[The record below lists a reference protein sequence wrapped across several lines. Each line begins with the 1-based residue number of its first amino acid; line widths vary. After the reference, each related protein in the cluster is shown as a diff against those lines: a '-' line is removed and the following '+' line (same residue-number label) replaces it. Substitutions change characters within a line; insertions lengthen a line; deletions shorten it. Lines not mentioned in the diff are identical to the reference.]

1 MKEHK
6 KLYKSGKNWVVATL
20 AVASLGVVA
29 MQQGV
34 SADSTPAVTTNTNE
48 QNSVQTAQQEQTKA
62 QADYDHQQQ
71 VVNEDQQAVRTAQ
84 DNVTSADTNL
94 AKVQQSA
101 KEATDS
107 NINKTQ
113 AEINNQENEVK
124 TAQTQLK
131 EAQDK
136 LNNKQSQ
143 STDHH
148 DDAAVTTN
156 DGDVN
161 NAQALQDS
169 IEQNNLKLPDGYV
182 DAFNNFNDN
191 RADNLAKVSKAS
203 IYKLNPYHHSSSDAK
218 VQIKDINNLDD
229 DVTENLDLWYAG
241 IMNDLL
247 HNYDLRNSKGTLLRD
262 DLNFNVTNYGIK
274 TAKYINNLINKYT
287 IDPRVDQLVNPS
299 AGGVE
304 LYLITYDEYNN
315 VELDSTQKDLAEALK
330 QSQTDKD
337 MVKYDQDKIA
347 LLKEQLQKSDKLYI
361 PSNLKS
367 RANVGKDGMM
377 ISPEEGDLKGDWE
390 VRPTFLKA
398 VDECIPNWG
407 ETKTTYGQEIT
418 NLDQLKEALWN
429 NFILYNLINNTDE
442 ANMNDASFDFL
453 DKNYETKEAGIKR
466 LQSYERSGVDA
477 LFGDLASQDV
487 DMMRPQLQDT
497 KNFTFSFTVDK
508 AGQITPHW
516 YHIAK
521 DHQGDADAQP
531 LTITKANN
539 VVTPHAADNQL
550 EQLQA
555 DVKAKQTA
563 YDQAKAKLDSLETKL
578 AELQQAATNL
588 KAAQAKANDAH
599 RQLATAQ
606 QQLKADQ
613 AKLATLKLA
622 LDKANKKLNVAKA
635 QAKVDTT
642 QAAADKAD
650 NEYHAQE
657 AIVSQDQQKVTDLE
671 NKVNNTSL
679 WDNDKAQQLQKVMD
693 QYAAEND
700 LKILKFDG
708 THSLNTAGPNYAD
721 LSKYYVNGQKVTV
734 EMSNDG
740 QGNSDYNIVALY
752 NHNLRNANASEFHD
766 TYIFAFHNGQP
777 VLLLDRTTNGD
788 KIQTQTAD
796 NLNAAEREQYNIQ
809 ALQAS
814 FAQTA
819 GNNDELANQLQQA
832 KDKLAADQ
840 AKLTELKATKTQ
852 ADENYRQAKESLA
865 NAQGVKIPDTTDQT
879 TPSDTEN
886 QHKDDNNQG
895 PVTDNSQSQST
906 TEVTPNEQ
914 TDKQEVS
921 SATSQGE
928 NVQKP
933 VTGVVKGAEG
943 QTVVNLTTQKNDAKK
958 TNSSSVVNAT
968 KNVNNALPQTGN
980 RESIAAIALGAVAAM
995 FGLSLAK
1002 KREY

>member
-34 SADSTPAVTTNTNE
+34 SADSTPAVTTNINE
-48 QNSVQTAQQEQTKA
+48 QNNVQTAQQEQSKA
-62 QADYDHQQQ
+62 QADYDHQQE
-71 VVNEDQQAVRTAQ
+71 VVNKDQQTVQTAQ
-84 DNVTSADTNL
+84 DNVTSADANL
-94 AKVQQSA
+94 AKTQQSA

-107 NINKTQ
+107 NINKTK

-124 TAQTQLK
+124 TAQSQLK

-136 LNNKQSQ
+136 LNNNQSQ
-143 STDHH
+143 STNHH
-148 DDAAVTTN
+148 DDSAVTTN

-161 NAQALQDS
+161 NARALQDS
-169 IEQNNLKLPDGYV
+169 IEQNKIKLPGGYV

-191 RADNLAKVSKAS
+191 RADNLAKVSKDS

-262 DLNFNVTNYGIK
+262 DLHFNVTNYGIK

-287 IDPRVDQLVNPS
+287 IDSRLDQLVNPG
-299 AGGVE
+299 AGAAE
-304 LYLITYDEYNN
+304 WYLITYDEYNKE
-315 VELDSTQKDLAEALK
+315 ELNNTQKGLAEALK
-330 QSQTDKD
+330 QSQPDKD
-337 MVKYDQDKIA
+337 TVKYEQDKLA
-347 LLKEQLQKSDKLYI
+347 LLKEQLQKSDKLFI
-361 PSNLKS
+361 PNTLKI
-367 RANVGKDGMM
+367 RETL
-377 ISPEEGDLKGDWE
+377 EEDRTSLPSEEKDLKGNWE
-390 VRPTFLKA
+390 DRPSFLKA
-398 VDECIPNWG
+398 VDQSSINWG
-407 ETKTTYGQEIT
+407 MTKTTYGQKIT

-429 NFILYNLINNTDE
+429 NFILYNLSNNTDMDDVAYDE
-442 ANMNDASFDFL
+442 S
-453 DKNYETKEAGIKR
+453 ETKEASMKR
-466 LQSYERSGVDA
+466 LQSEERPSVDA
-477 LFGDLASQDV
+477 LFGLLESPDWS
-487 DMMRPQLQDT
+487 MMPQLQDA

-539 VVTPHAADNQL
+539 VVIPHAADNQL

-555 DVKAKQTA
+555 DVKAKQAA
-563 YDQAKAKLDSLETKL
+563 YDQAKTKLDSLKTKL
-578 AELQQAATNL
+578 AELQQAAANL
-588 KAAQAKANDAH
+588 KAAQDKANDAH
-599 RQLATAQ
+599 QQLATAQ
-606 QQLKADQ
+606 QQLKVDQ

-642 QAAADKAD
+642 QATADKAD

-657 AIVSQDQQKVTDLE
+657 VIVSQDQQKVTDLE

-679 WDNDKAQQLQKVMD
+679 WDNDKAQQLQRVMD

-766 TYIFAFHNGQP
+766 TYIFAFHDEQP

-814 FAQTA
+814 FAKIA

-832 KDKLAADQ
+832 KAKLATDQ

-879 TPSDTEN
+879 TPSDTES
-886 QHKDDNNQG
+886 QHKDDNNQRT
-895 PVTDNSQSQST
+895 VTDNSQSQST
-906 TEVTPNEQ
+906 TKVTPNEQ
-914 TDKQEVS
+914 ADKQEVT
-921 SATSQGE
+921 AAASQGE
-928 NVQKP
+928 NVQKS
-933 VTGVVKGAEG
+933 VTSAVKGANG
-943 QTVVNLTTQKNDAKK
+943 QTVVNLTAQKNDVKK
-958 TNSSSVVNAT
+958 TDSSSVVNAT

>member
-1 MKEHK
+1 MKEYK

-48 QNSVQTAQQEQTKA
+48 QNNVQTAQQEQAKA
-62 QADYDHQQQ
+62 QADYDHQQE
-71 VVNEDQQAVRTAQ
+71 VVNKDQQTVHTAQ

-107 NINKTQ
+107 NINKTK

-124 TAQTQLK
+124 TAQSQLK

-136 LNNKQSQ
+136 LNNNQSQ

-148 DDAAVTTN
+148 EDSAVTTN

-191 RADNLAKVSKAS
+191 RADNLAKVSKDS
-203 IYKLNPYHHSSSDAK
+203 IYKLNPYRHSSSDAK

-262 DLNFNVTNYGIK
+262 DLHFNVTNYGIK
-274 TAKYINNLINKYT
+274 AAKYINNLINKYT

-304 LYLITYDEYNN
+304 LYLITYDEYNKK
-315 VELDSTQKDLAEALK
+315 ELNDEKDALSNELK
-330 QSQTDKD
+330 QSQPDKD

-347 LLKEQLQKSDKLYI
+347 LLKEQLQKSDKLFI
-361 PSNLKS
+361 PSNLKI

-390 VRPTFLKA
+390 ERPTFLKA
-398 VDECIPNWG
+398 VDECSPNWG
-407 ETKTTYGQEIT
+407 GTKTTYGQEIT

-429 NFILYNLINNTDE
+429 NFILYNLSNNTDE
-442 ANMNDASFDFL
+442 ANMDDASFDFL

-466 LQSYERSGVDA
+466 LQSEERSGVDA

-521 DHQGDADAQP
+521 DHQGDDDAQP
-531 LTITKANN
+531 LTITKVNN

-563 YDQAKAKLDSLETKL
+563 YDQAKAKLDSLKTKL

-588 KAAQAKANDAH
+588 KAAQDKANDAH
-599 RQLATAQ
+599 QQLATAQ

-708 THSLNTAGPNYAD
+708 THSLNTAGLN
-721 LSKYYVNGQKVTV
+721 KYYVNGQKVTV

-788 KIQTQTAD
+788 KIQTQTVD
-796 NLNAAEREQYNIQ
+796 NLNTAEREQYNIQ

-814 FAQTA
+814 FAQIA

-852 ADENYRQAKESLA
+852 ADKNYRQAKESLA

-879 TPSDTEN
+879 TPSDNEN

-906 TEVTPNEQ
+906 TEVT
-914 TDKQEVS
+914 

-933 VTGVVKGAEG
+933 VTGGVKGAEG
-943 QTVVNLTTQKNDAKK
+943 QTVVNLTAQKNDTKK
-958 TNSSSVVNAT
+958 TDSSSVVNAT

>member
-84 DNVTSADTNL
+84 DNVTSADTNV

-304 LYLITYDEYNN
+304 LYLITYDEYNKKGLN
-315 VELDSTQKDLAEALK
+315 DEEDALSNELK
-330 QSQTDKD
+330 QSHPDKD
-337 MVKYDQDKIA
+337 MVKYDQEKLA
-347 LLKEQLQKSDKLYI
+347 LLKEQLQKSDILFI
-361 PSNLKS
+361 PSNLKI

-390 VRPTFLKA
+390 ERPTFLKA
-398 VDECIPNWG
+398 VDECSLNWG

-429 NFILYNLINNTDE
+429 NFIL
-442 ANMNDASFDFL
+442 
-453 DKNYETKEAGIKR
+453 
-466 LQSYERSGVDA
+466 
-477 LFGDLASQDV
+477 
-487 DMMRPQLQDT
+487 P
-497 KNFTFSFTVDK
+497 
-508 AGQITPHW
+508 
-516 YHIAK
+516 
-521 DHQGDADAQP
+521 
-531 LTITKANN
+531 
-539 VVTPHAADNQL
+539 
-550 EQLQA
+550 
-555 DVKAKQTA
+555 
-563 YDQAKAKLDSLETKL
+563 
-578 AELQQAATNL
+578 
-588 KAAQAKANDAH
+588 
-599 RQLATAQ
+599 
-606 QQLKADQ
+606 
-613 AKLATLKLA
+613 
-622 LDKANKKLNVAKA
+622 
-635 QAKVDTT
+635 
-642 QAAADKAD
+642 
-650 NEYHAQE
+650 
-657 AIVSQDQQKVTDLE
+657 
-671 NKVNNTSL
+671 
-679 WDNDKAQQLQKVMD
+679 
-693 QYAAEND
+693 
-700 LKILKFDG
+700 
-708 THSLNTAGPNYAD
+708 
-721 LSKYYVNGQKVTV
+721 
-734 EMSNDG
+734 EMS
-740 QGNSDYNIVALY
+740 I
-752 NHNLRNANASEFHD
+752 
-766 TYIFAFHNGQP
+766 
-777 VLLLDRTTNGD
+777 
-788 KIQTQTAD
+788 
-796 NLNAAEREQYNIQ
+796 
-809 ALQAS
+809 
-814 FAQTA
+814 
-819 GNNDELANQLQQA
+819 
-832 KDKLAADQ
+832 
-840 AKLTELKATKTQ
+840 
-852 ADENYRQAKESLA
+852 
-865 NAQGVKIPDTTDQT
+865 
-879 TPSDTEN
+879 
-886 QHKDDNNQG
+886 
-895 PVTDNSQSQST
+895 
-906 TEVTPNEQ
+906 
-914 TDKQEVS
+914 
-921 SATSQGE
+921 
-928 NVQKP
+928 
-933 VTGVVKGAEG
+933 
-943 QTVVNLTTQKNDAKK
+943 
-958 TNSSSVVNAT
+958 
-968 KNVNNALPQTGN
+968 
-980 RESIAAIALGAVAAM
+980 
-995 FGLSLAK
+995 
-1002 KREY
+1002 